1 MIQSRSNSLIESLT
15 NTAIGFGIA
24 LITQLVV
31 FYHYDI
37 KASMSMNVRITL
49 IFTVISILRGYCVRR
64 FFTKRTEAVNG

>member
-1 MIQSRSNSLIESLT
+1 MIQTRTNSLVESLI

-24 LITQLVV
+24 LITQIIV

-37 KASMSMNVRITL
+37 KASMSMNIRITL

-64 FFTKRTEAVNG
+64 FFTHRTEAV

>member
-1 MIQSRSNSLIESLT
+1 MIQSRTNSFLESIT

-24 LITQLVV
+24 LITQIVV

-37 KASMSMNVRITL
+37 KASVSMNIKITL

-64 FFTKRTEAVNG
+64 FFTKRTEATI

>member
-1 MIQSRSNSLIESLT
+1 MIQSRTNSFLESIT

-24 LITQLVV
+24 LITQIVV

-37 KASMSMNVRITL
+37 KASVSMNIKITL

-64 FFTKRTEAVNG
+64 FFTKRTEATS